1 MSEVIKSCHNCKAT
15 SGFMCQQ
22 CYDMRCWEFDS
33 VRNEKYLRER
43 AEWKIE
49 LNEEIRADERKKFAE
64 WLCEHNAGIVDADNE
79 EWKIKTIYRGIES
92 VIKEYEKEQ
101 KNV

>member
-1 MSEVIKSCHNCKAT
+1 MIYEEHGLTTEIAFNSALKKAGIEITSYIAPQEITTDVICTVDTTKHDE
-15 SGFMCQQ
+15 QI
-22 CYDMRCWEFDS
+22 
-33 VRNEKYLRER
+33 R
-43 AEWKIE
+43 A
-49 LNEEIRADERKKFAE
+49 EEIRKFAE

-92 VIKEYEKEQ
+92 VIEEYEKEQ